1 MQGLSTKISTERD
14 AVITSIVIAKNMQ
27 LLQTLYV
34 VYRPSKNQKQTY
46 MKVFQQ
52 TKRGI
57 FSEKESS
64 FANKYQLLEY
74 SQPAFFDINGDMR

>member
-34 VYRPSKNQKQTY
+34 VYRPYKNQKQTY

-64 FANKYQLLEY
+64 
-74 SQPAFFDINGDMR
+74 